1 MTDNATEPESIGPA
15 LALDWFNSRW
25 GREDQRGNGN
35 LMTAQKV
42 LEAVRL
48 IRTGEIVN
56 LGMPYDARMPLAPLT
71 PLPLH

>member
-1 MTDNATEPESIGPA
+1 VTDNTTEPESISPA

-48 IRTGEIVN
+48 VRTGEIVS
-56 LGMPYDARMPLAPLT
+56 LDMPTMSECHSLR
-71 PLPLH
+71 